1 MMIPKTKAMLLKE
14 MEDGR
19 QEWET
24 FLGQIAQQRLEVP
37 GVEGSFSIKDIVAHV
52 AGYEQYAVALLS
64 DLIHRP
70 AEAESVLDIFYQHQ
84 LDLYRVEHPDF
95 PAQLNDLAGDQVNAL
110 FVAARDSDTAR
121 QVMEFE
127 RQIYQQLVDIT
138 RAMPEAELVAPGKV
152 DGRTLLEIL
161 PNQSYNHYRMH
172 MPSIR
177 RWLAQQSDDSN
188 GNS

>member
-1 MMIPKTKAMLLKE
+1 MMIPTTKVMLLQE
-14 MEDGR
+14 MEEGR

-24 FLGQIAQQRLEVP
+24 LLRQIAQQRLEVP
-37 GVEGSFSIKDIVAHV
+37 GVEGSFSIKDIVAHI
-52 AGYEQYAVALLS
+52 AGYEQYAIALLS
-64 DLIHRP
+64 DLLHAR
-70 AEAESVLDIFYQHQ
+70 ADAQSVLDIFYQHQ
-84 LDLYRVEHPDF
+84 LDFYRAEHPDF

-110 FVAARDSDTAR
+110 FVAARDGDTAQ

-127 RQIYQQLVDIT
+127 QQIYQQLVDIT

-172 MPSIR
+172 MASTR

-188 GNS
+188 GNL